1 LPRTAEETSMRQ
13 VRTIRYQEIA
23 DALRRRV
30 DRGEFGA
37 GRLLPSESA
46 LSAEYG
52 ASRVTV
58 RRALE
63 QLRDDGLLDAR
74 QGFGWFVARAPI
86 RQSLARLA
94 TLEDQLAASGI
105 RPERRILDFAFVPAD
120 ERVHEVLGV
129 PQVLRVRRLNLADGE
144 PFAIVTVWCPAELAQ
159 HLSRADVER
168 SPFYELIG
176 VELGG
181 AVQSIGAAAA
191 TAHDAELLGVPPGS
205 PVLRC
210 ERITSSMSG
219 QPVLVSEHVFPAH
232 LTEFV
237 VDLPHADA
245 SIAPS
250 GLRLVE

>member
-1 LPRTAEETSMRQ
+1 MRRT
-13 VRTIRYQEIA
+13 RYQEIA
-23 DALRRRV
+23 DELRTRLAS
-30 DRGEFGA
+30 GELGA
-37 GRLLPSESA
+37 GRLLPSESE
-46 LSAEYG
+46 LSNDYA

-63 QLRDDGLLDAR
+63 VLRDEGLVDSR
-74 QGFGWFVARAPI
+74 QGFGWFVAADPV
-86 RQSLARLA
+86 RQALGRLG
-94 TLEDQLAASGI
+94 TIESQLAAEGVHS
-105 RPERRILDFAFVPAD
+105 ERRVLDFRFVAAPA
-120 ERVHEVLGV
+120 RVRKLLGSDT
-129 PQVLRVRRLNLADGE
+129 VLRVRRLNLADGA
-144 PFAIVTVWCPAELAQ
+144 PFALVTVWCPERYGAE
-159 HLSRADVER
+159 LSRADVER

-210 ERITSSMSG
+210 ERITSSTAG

>member
-1 LPRTAEETSMRQ
+1 MRQ

-46 LSAEYG
+46 LSSEYG

-74 QGFGWFVARAPI
+74 QGFGWFVARPPI

-94 TLEDQLAASGI
+94 TLEDQLAESGI
-105 RPERRILDFAFVPAD
+105 RPERRILDFAFVPAVA
-120 ERVHEVLGV
+120 RVREVLGV
-129 PQVLRVRRLNLADGE
+129 LQVLRVRRLNLADGE

-168 SPFYELIG
+168 SPFYELLPIP
-176 VELGG
+176 LGG
-181 AVQSIGAAAA
+181 ASQTIAADAA
-191 TAHDAELLGVPPGS
+191 SPEDAGLLGVPPAS

-210 ERITSSMSG
+210 ERVTRTADG
-219 QPVLVSEHVFPAH
+219 VPVLLSVHVFPAYR
-232 LTEFV
+232 TEFV
-237 VDLPHADA
+237 VDMPQAEP
-245 SIAPS
+245 SIAPT